1 MTTIPNLAAD
11 QDPSAGDFVFWTPE
25 SGASVAVGADRH
37 PFALP
42 NLPLPVHRRA
52 MAEGAPDDAA
62 IGQGLYDY
70 LRQFPDCLHNA
81 AYAELLRDA
90 YPHFLADMGAHIL
103 MLENKD
109 VDGHYVRRKLAYLKI
124 LALLDSGNAGLLQSA
139 GVTCYD
145 LGMTF
150 SEFGQSRQHLLGA
163 LGFFQRAL
171 RLQPGNGF
179 LTNYLA
185 QTSYLLGDFPLALSL
200 WQSLEPQLPEGAA
213 RSAIRQKI
221 AAIESNQVPDHPPVD
236 DLEMIGLALACY
248 GQQEVEAACEIMERL
263 EEEGTVVHEFPSAKF
278 FYFLGVCRSR
288 TGDPGG
294 AFAALE
300 EALALDPEHQPSLQ
314 ARDRLQDGKSL

>member
-1 MTTIPNLAAD
+1 MTTIQNLASD
-11 QDPSAGDFVFWTPE
+11 QVPSAGDFVFWTPAP
-25 SGASVAVGADRH
+25 GATVEVGADRH
-37 PFALP
+37 PFPLP
-42 NLPLPVHRRA
+42 ILPLPLHRPA
-52 MAEGAPDDAA
+52 LAEGAPDDAA
-62 IGQGLYDY
+62 VGQGLYDY
-70 LRQFPDCLHNA
+70 LRQFPDCPHNSV
-81 AYAELLRDA
+81 YAKLLRDA

-109 VDGHYVRRKLAYLKI
+109 VDGHYVRRKLSYLKI
-124 LALLDSGNAGLLQSA
+124 LALLDPGNAGLLQSA

-150 SEFGQSRQHLLGA
+150 SELGQSRQHLLGA

-185 QTSYLLGDFPLALSL
+185 QTNYLLGDFPQALGL
-200 WQSLEPQLPEGAA
+200 WQALEGQLPEGAA

-221 AAIESNQVPDHPPVD
+221 AAIEADQVPDHPPVD

-248 GQQEVEAACEIMERL
+248 GQQEVEAACGIMERL
-263 EEEGTVVHEFPSAKF
+263 EEEGTVVREFPSAEF
-278 FYFLGVCRSR
+278 YYFLGVCRSR
-288 TGDPGG
+288 TGDVGG

-300 EALALDPEHQPSLQ
+300 EALALDPEHQQSLQ
-314 ARDRLQDGKSL
+314 ARDRLQDGKPL